1 LFIVI
6 LDPNSAER
14 LEEGYFHTTDESEQF
29 RREYEMRRIKQ
40 AGLPFLAAET
50 AISSSDHETS
60 IATCHQNSD
69 GMCRMK
75 GWTSSLKV
83 WTRSRIWPRT

>member
-1 LFIVI
+1 LLIVI
-6 LDPNSAER
+6 LDPKSAER
-14 LEEGYFHTTDESEQF
+14 LEEGYFHATEESEQF

-40 AGLPFLAAET
+40 AGLAFLANL
-50 AISSSDHETS
+50 SSIPTTSDHETS
-60 IATCHQNSD
+60 IPTCHQNSD

-83 WTRSRIWPRT
+83 